1 MSRTIEGRARDRRVE
16 LPCAGGALMQIEQ
29 PQARTGLTFLWHV
42 VHWVL
47 GLLGAAALFVA
58 YQHLS
63 LHGARVPAY
72 ACLAGAALLVLSPV
86 KALLHQLFTLERGVM
101 HVAHA
106 VGALA
111 LVALP
116 ATGVVSG
123 APVLSHA
130 AMAPFAIMGAAQAL
144 MHSSKPRNAAQA
156 EALRNFVSSMP
167 EVAQFASSRD
177 FSSPANVA
185 RAVSVL
191 TDLIGKAQ
199 ALGETELAADP
210 GFQAALKQVGVRTGV
225 GLGLDAIQH
234 SIDAMAAANPAAAA
248 AVPALRARLA
258 QARQTLK
265 PLHAAGAAGNGSA
278 D

>member
-1 MSRTIEGRARDRRVE
+1 
-16 LPCAGGALMQIEQ
+16 MQIQQ
-29 PQARTGLTFLWHV
+29 PSTPSLQQQPEVRSGVRFLRHL

-63 LHGARVPAY
+63 LQGDRMPAY
-72 ACLAGAALLVLSPV
+72 ACLGGSALLVLSPV
-86 KALLHQLFTLERGVM
+86 KALLHALFTLERGVM
-101 HVAHA
+101 HVAH
-106 VGALA
+106 VIGGLA

-116 ATGVVSG
+116 ATGLVSG

-144 MHSSKPRNAAQA
+144 MHSNKPRNAAQS
-156 EALRNFVSSMP
+156 EALRNFVTSMP
-167 EVAQFASSRD
+167 EVAQFTNSRD
-177 FSSPANVA
+177 LSSPANIT
-185 RAVSVL
+185 RAVAVL

-199 ALGETELAADP
+199 VLGETELEADP
-210 GFQAALKQVGVRTGV
+210 GFQSALKRVGVRTGV

-234 SIDAMAAANPAAAA
+234 SIDTLAAANPAAAA

-258 QARQTLK
+258 QARRTLVQSR
-265 PLHAAGAAGNGSA
+265 AAAETRNAGA

>member
-1 MSRTIEGRARDRRVE
+1 
-16 LPCAGGALMQIEQ
+16 MQIQQ
-29 PQARTGLTFLWHV
+29 PAPLSLRQQPEARSGLTFLRHL

-47 GLLGAAALFVA
+47 GLAGAAALFVA

-63 LHGARVPAY
+63 LQGARIPAY
-72 ACLAGAALLVLSPV
+72 ACLAGSALLALSPL
-86 KALLHQLFTLERGVM
+86 KALLHELFTVERGVM
-101 HVAHA
+101 HVAHV
-106 VGALA
+106 VGGLA

-116 ATGVVSG
+116 VTGVVSG

-144 MHSSKPRNAAQA
+144 MHSNKPRNAAQS
-156 EALRNFVSSMP
+156 EALRNFVTRMP
-167 EVAQFASSRD
+167 EVAQFTSSRD
-177 FSSPANVA
+177 LASPANIG

-199 ALGETELAADP
+199 VLGETELAADP
-210 GFQAALKQVGVRTGV
+210 GFQSALKRVGVRTGV

-234 SIDAMAAANPAAAA
+234 SIDTMAANPAAAA

-258 QARQTLK
+258 QARRTLVR
-265 PLHAAGAAGNGSA
+265 PHPDTGNGGA

>member
-1 MSRTIEGRARDRRVE
+1 
-16 LPCAGGALMQIEQ
+16 MQIQQ
-29 PQARTGLTFLWHV
+29 PSLQSLQQQPETRTGLTFLRHL

-47 GLLGAAALFVA
+47 GLLGATALFVA

-63 LHGARVPAY
+63 LQGARMPAY
-72 ACLAGAALLVLSPV
+72 ACLAGSALLVLSPV
-86 KALLHQLFTLERGVM
+86 KALLHELFTLERRVM
-101 HVAHA
+101 HAAHLI
-106 VGALA
+106 GGLA

-116 ATGVVSG
+116 ATGMVSG

-144 MHSSKPRNAAQA
+144 MHSNKPRNAAQT
-156 EALRNFVSSMP
+156 EALRNFVTSLP
-167 EVAQFASSRD
+167 EVAQFANSRD
-177 FSSPANVA
+177 LSSPANIT

-199 ALGETELAADP
+199 VLGQTELDADP
-210 GFQAALKQVGVRTGV
+210 GFQSALKRVGVRTGV

-234 SIDAMAAANPAAAA
+234 SIDTMATNPAAAA

-258 QARQTLK
+258 QARRTLMTTEK
-265 PLHAAGAAGNGSA
+265 P
-278 D
+278 